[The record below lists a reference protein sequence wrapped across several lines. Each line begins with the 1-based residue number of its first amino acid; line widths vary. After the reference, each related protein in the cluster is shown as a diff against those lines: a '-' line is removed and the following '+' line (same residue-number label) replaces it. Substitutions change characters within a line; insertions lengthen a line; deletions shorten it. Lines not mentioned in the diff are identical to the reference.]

1 MTPPIR
7 FITSTGLGLALA
19 LAGCT
24 GGDLV
29 AYIGGDVSGLAP
41 GQSVVLENNGRDA
54 LVVTANG
61 RFNFRDR
68 LLIGDEYRVTIRNQP
83 SAQVCQLFNGTGTV
97 NDRSDDVSSVQVVC
111 VNLPVLSG
119 TVSGLNAGAT
129 VTLSNGSVQLPV
141 SSNGPFAFPGVLAI
155 GTAYQVT
162 VASNPVGQ
170 TCTVTNGVGTT
181 TNSTTPPTP
190 VTVTCRS

>member
-1 MTPPIR
+1 MQR
-7 FITSTGLGLALA
+7 FHPLSMVTGACTLLILAA
-19 LAGCT
+19 CT

-29 AYIGGDVSGLAP
+29 AYVGGDVSGLTA

-54 LVVTANG
+54 LVLSSNG
-61 RFNFRDR
+61 RFSFRDR
-68 LLIGDEYRVTIRNQP
+68 LFIGDEYRVTIRNQP

-97 NDRSDDVSSVQVVC
+97 NDRSDDVTSVQVVC

-129 VTLSNGSVQLPV
+129 VTLSNGNVSLPV
-141 SSNGPFAFPGVLAI
+141 SGNGPFAFPGVLAI
-155 GTAYQVT
+155 GTSYQVT
-162 VASNPVGQ
+162 VASNPTGQ

>member
-1 MTPPIR
+1 MQRSQP
-7 FITSTGLGLALA
+7 FLMATGACTLLALA
-19 LAGCT
+19 ACS
-24 GGDLV
+24 GGDWV
-29 AYIGGDVSGLAP
+29 AYIGGEVSGLTA
-41 GQSVVLENNGRDA
+41 GQNVVLENNGRDA
-54 LVVTANG
+54 LVVSNNG
-61 RFNFRDR
+61 RFNFSDR
-68 LLIGDEYRVTIRNQP
+68 LLIGEEYRVTIRNQP

-97 NDRSDDVSSVQVVC
+97 NDRSDDVSSVQVIC
-111 VNLPVLSG
+111 VNLPTLSG
-119 TVSGLNAGAT
+119 TVSGLSAGST

-141 SSNGPFAFPGVLAI
+141 SSNGPFAFPGVLPI
-155 GTAYQVT
+155 GTRYQVT